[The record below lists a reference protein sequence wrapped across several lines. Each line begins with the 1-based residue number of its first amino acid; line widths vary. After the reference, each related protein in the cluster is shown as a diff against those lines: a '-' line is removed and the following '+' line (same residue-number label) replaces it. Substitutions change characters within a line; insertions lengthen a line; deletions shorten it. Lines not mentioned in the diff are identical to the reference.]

1 MDTQN
6 SVNGENKEKETT
18 IVSTVNPIDSALAPV
33 VTSTEIKP
41 AVAPDTL
48 TLEQRADINK
58 HADDII
64 AKFLAAKGSDSL
76 TIQDSIVNVGVQ
88 DQKTVSSSVAL
99 LQDRIGTV
107 FNSPE
112 KTDLDKS
119 VSEDMTKLQT
129 TLERVNPKDIQK
141 QQMYRWVY
149 IIPFFGNRIVRAL
162 KQASTNGMTMKE
174 FIDHLQAS
182 LQAGETG
189 LRRDNADLKVIFE
202 TLEQKQVIIQ
212 SDAYLAE
219 TIMNKLDDIRTT
231 EKDPKKLATINNV
244 LYKVSARAQDLRAM
258 ENVHEQFFQS
268 IIMLRND
275 NDNLI
280 ATIRRMIDMGMSVVN
295 VSFAIRVAL
304 QHQQN
309 SINMARATREF
320 LGNQLL
326 SNATLIQQHTKEIG
340 DLYKEPVIAMDKLE
354 ASIQL
359 LSQAIDETNSQKA
372 IGIEAAKTNIAKLKV
387 MTETIKNKTDQ
398 LPQTDIKSIEASNV
412 LQLNAGK

>member
-18 IVSTVNPIDSALAPV
+18 IVSTVSPVNSALAPV
-33 VTSTEIKP
+33 VASTEIKP

-58 HADDII
+58 HADDIV
-64 AKFLAAKGSDSL
+64 AKFLAAKGFDSL

-174 FIDHLQAS
+174 FIDHLQQS

-231 EKDPKKLATINNV
+231 EKDSKKLATINNV

-280 ATIRRMIDMGMSVVN
+280 ATI
-295 VSFAIRVAL
+295 
-304 QHQQN
+304 
-309 SINMARATREF
+309 
-320 LGNQLL
+320 
-326 SNATLIQQHTKEIG
+326 
-340 DLYKEPVIAMDKLE
+340 
-354 ASIQL
+354 
-359 LSQAIDETNSQKA
+359 QK
-372 IGIEAAKTNIAKLKV
+372 N
-387 MTETIKNKTDQ
+387 D
-398 LPQTDIKSIEASNV
+398 
-412 LQLNAGK
+412 